1 MCLFCEI
8 IEGNIP
14 AKKVYED
21 DKVLAILDISQI
33 TRGHILVMPKQHFR
47 NIYDVDS
54 ETLAHLMEVVRKL
67 AVQITEKTGAL
78 GCNIVNNNNEAAG
91 QSVMHLHFHIIPRY
105 QDDGFQIPAP
115 SHDYNLDEV
124 LHQLTD

>member
-14 AKKVYED
+14 SKKVYED
-21 DKVLAILDISQI
+21 DKVLAILDISQM
-33 TRGHILVMPKQHFR
+33 TKGHTLVMPKQHFR

-67 AVQITEKTGAL
+67 AIQITEKTGAL
-78 GCNIVNNNNEAAG
+78 GCNIFNNNNEAAG

-105 QDDGFQIPAP
+105 ADDGFKLPAL
-115 SHDYNLDEV
+115 SHDYDLDEV